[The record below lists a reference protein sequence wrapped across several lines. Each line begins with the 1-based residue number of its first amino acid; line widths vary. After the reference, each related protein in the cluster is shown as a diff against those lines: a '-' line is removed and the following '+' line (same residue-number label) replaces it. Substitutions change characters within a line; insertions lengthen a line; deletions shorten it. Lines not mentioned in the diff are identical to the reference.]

1 MYNDRSPSTICFAKL
16 LIFNE
21 LAISRSRDLLN
32 ELATTH
38 TQKAKCVLTNSQLFA
53 GSMIM

>member
-32 ELATTH
+32 DLATTD
-38 TQKAKCVLTNSQLFA
+38 TQKAKCFLTNSQLFA